1 MPAQRIENY
10 DFVVGNLL
18 EERNYVENTYVQ
30 TNVLS
35 NIFSD
40 TMTYFSEQVKLD
52 SENTPYN

>member
-1 MPAQRIENY
+1 MPTQRIENY

>member
-52 SENTPYN
+52 SENPPYN